1 MEKQTMKQPAAGQGR
16 PQSQAGISLPLANEI
31 AAIVV
36 GQALTHPDTTPEGR
50 AEAERQLARF
60 ENFKVV
66 YAQNTAD
73 TLNICV
79 PDFPQWDKA
88 VEEMTPEE
96 LEKIAGG
103 EIFGAVSVGAVG
115 FFFAKLGSM
124 LGCGF
129 ALPAI
134 SASATIYGVAVASK
148 VAVTAIIGGVAAV
161 GIIAGNV
168 ALGVASVA
176 TGIGVGIA
184 AGLGAFDGGGAVNI
198 GHGS

>member
-1 MEKQTMKQPAAGQGR
+1 MKKPVAEQSR
-16 PQSQAGISLPLANEI
+16 PHSEAGISLPFANEI
-31 AAIVV
+31 AAIFI
-36 GQALTHPDTTPEGR
+36 GRGLTHPDTTPEGR

-66 YAQNTAD
+66 YTQNTAD

-79 PDFPQWDKA
+79 PEFPQWDKA
-88 VEEMTPEE
+88 VEVMTPEE

-115 FFFAKLGSM
+115 FFFAKIGAM
-124 LGCGF
+124 LNCGF

-134 SASATIYGVAVASK
+134 AASATIYGVAVASK
-148 VAVTAIIGGVAAV
+148 VSVTAIIAGVTAV

-168 ALGVASVA
+168 ALGVAA
-176 TGIGVGIA
+176 AGAGIGVGIA
-184 AGLGAFDGGGAVNI
+184 AGMGAFDGGSSAVNI